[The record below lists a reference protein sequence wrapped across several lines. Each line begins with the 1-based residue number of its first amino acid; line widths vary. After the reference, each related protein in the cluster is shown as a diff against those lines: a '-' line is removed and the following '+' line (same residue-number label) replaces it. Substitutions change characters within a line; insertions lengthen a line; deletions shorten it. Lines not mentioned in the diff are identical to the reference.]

1 MRSSESRA
9 IEATAQRSLAAGTE
23 AREGDVN
30 SYFMSSYENLASYRT
45 PSKDEAALARE
56 PLLDLHEK
64 RTLVHAHGLALVLVE
79 DALGVALDRR
89 FFLEVRPQRLEH
101 ALVDL
106 GYRSHPIHGVERT
119 IIGCIGDER
128 GKARLTAIE
137 SMPGVE
143 ACVPILKPF
152 KLASREVRREDS
164 VIDVGLGVRVGDR
177 RIAVMAGPCSVESE
191 SQIMQ

>member
-106 GYRSHPIHGVERT
+106 GGRCHLRDDLPV
-119 IIGCIGDER
+119 DER
-128 GKARLTAIE
+128 LGDPLRGAMQLVVARNHKRSRYPAARRLTT
-137 SMPGVE
+137 PGSGAAPV
-143 ACVPILKPF
+143 
-152 KLASREVRREDS
+152 SRGSAWD
-164 VIDVGLGVRVGDR
+164 LG
-177 RIAVMAGPCSVESE
+177 
-191 SQIMQ
+191 